1 MIMNVLI
8 SSLSLADSV
17 TKPKMFCKMNER
29 NVFLSC
35 MSATLF
41 QKFNLKKI
49 FKKYHLQIN
58 IIDRL
63 YLEGFF
69 WRIISIM

>member
-1 MIMNVLI
+1 
-8 SSLSLADSV
+8 
-17 TKPKMFCKMNER
+17 MNEG

-58 IIDRL
+58 VIDRL

-69 WRIISIM
+69 WRVISIM

>member
-17 TKPKMFCKMNER
+17 TKPKMFCKMNEG
-29 NVFLSC
+29 NVFLFY

-41 QKFNLKKI
+41 QKFN

-63 YLEGFF
+63 YLEGFI
-69 WRIISIM
+69 WRILISIM

>member
-1 MIMNVLI
+1 
-8 SSLSLADSV
+8 
-17 TKPKMFCKMNER
+17 MNEG

-35 MSATLF
+35 MSGNLF
-41 QKFNLKKI
+41 RKFNFKKI

>member
-1 MIMNVLI
+1 
-8 SSLSLADSV
+8 
-17 TKPKMFCKMNER
+17 MNER
-29 NVFLSC
+29 NVFLFY

-41 QKFNLKKI
+41 QKFNFKKI